1 MKTDDF
7 INALVVDSEVLAPPS
22 GRKLGG
28 RVALGLI
35 VSLVIFFT
43 FLGGRADFREVVA
56 DPHVVFKFV
65 FSASM
70 FGALLPLVV
79 LALRPETR
87 LARLLRWF
95 APPALVLGC
104 GVLFQ
109 LLTSPPDYWLS
120 GMVGRYPNFCV
131 TCIPLLAAAPLAM
144 LLTSLRQGATTQ
156 PVLAGALAG
165 ALSGSLA
172 AFIYA
177 LHCPDDSALFVA
189 LWYSLAIGITTLAG
203 AFAGDRLL
211 RW

>member
-1 MKTDDF
+1 
-7 INALVVDSEVLAPPS
+7 
-22 GRKLGG
+22 
-28 RVALGLI
+28 
-35 VSLVIFFT
+35 
-43 FLGGRADFREVVA
+43 
-56 DPHVVFKFV
+56 
-65 FSASM
+65 
-70 FGALLPLVV
+70 
-79 LALRPETR
+79 
-87 LARLLRWF
+87 
-95 APPALVLGC
+95 
-104 GVLFQ
+104 
-109 LLTSPPDYWLS
+109 
-120 GMVGRYPNFCV
+120 
-131 TCIPLLAAAPLAM
+131 M